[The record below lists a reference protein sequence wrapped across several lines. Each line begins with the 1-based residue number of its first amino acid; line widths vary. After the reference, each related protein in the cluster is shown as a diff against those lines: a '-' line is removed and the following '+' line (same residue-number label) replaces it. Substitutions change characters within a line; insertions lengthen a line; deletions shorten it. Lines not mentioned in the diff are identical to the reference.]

1 MTYISPRTPR
11 DKTNEKFSKI
21 FEKGIDKS
29 LGVDYNVQVTLSDMA
44 FGFIAQLARALGSYP
59 RCHWFKSS

>member
-1 MTYISPRTPR
+1 MKI
-11 DKTNEKFSKI
+11 FSKI